1 MILKPRK
8 QPTGP
13 EELVPVLA
21 QALPQANVSLVRG
34 FLGQAQVR
42 VKAPKNIW
50 ANVVPQTTK
59 GFIMVNQQPTG
70 PTYYIMVVVSVL
82 AVTVPLF
89 LGGMRGGLF
98 IALAASLS
106 TVVALLAFRAI
117 TKKDYAPL
125 EAAIRQALT
134 QHYGAL

>member
-1 MILKPRK
+1 M
-8 QPTGP
+8 
-13 EELVPVLA
+13 PVLA
-21 QALPQANVSLVRG
+21 QALPQAQVSLVRS

-50 ANVVPQTTK
+50 ANVMPHAGK
-59 GFIMVNQQPTG
+59 GFIMINQQPTG
-70 PTYYIMVVVSVL
+70 PTYYVLVVVVVL

-89 LGGMRGGLF
+89 AAGMRGGLF

-106 TVVALLAFRAI
+106 TILALLAYRAV

-125 EAAIRQALT
+125 EGAIRQALA
-134 QHYGAL
+134 QHYGAGS